1 MPNNFALIS
10 KYVAL
15 LDEVYKKYSLTGDLE
30 ADPSTVRQGNN
41 AHEILVPKM
50 DMDGLADYDRTTG
63 YADGS
68 ASLEWEP
75 KVYNYDRGR
84 RFTVDAMDDEETA
97 GLAFGKLSSE
107 FIRTK
112 VVPEMDAWRFATY
125 AGKAGTSKSEAL
137 STGENVCAAIT
148 TANNAL
154 DEAEVDDEGRIL
166 YITPTLHNA
175 IIALDSYKSKKM
187 LEGFSK
193 IVKVPQTRFYSAI
206 SLLSG
211 RVITEGG
218 TSTDETIGG
227 YTKAATGKNLNFM
240 IIQPRAVLQYTK
252 HAVNKI
258 ITPEANQSS
267 DAWMFFYRAYGI
279 SETYDN
285 KVKGIYASVSTT

>member
-30 ADPSTVRQGNN
+30 ADASTVRQGNN
-41 AHEILVPKM
+41 ANEILVPKM

-68 ASLEWEP
+68 ASLEWET

-112 VVPEMDAWRFATY
+112 AVPELDAWRFATY
-125 AGKAGTSKSEAL
+125 AGNAGTSKSEAL
-137 STGENVCAAIT
+137 TSADICSAIT
-148 TANNAL
+148 AANNVL
-154 DEAEVDDEGRIL
+154 DEAEVDGEGRIL

-175 IIALDSYKSKKM
+175 IISLDTYKSKEM
-187 LEGFSK
+187 LKGFSK
-193 IVKVPQTRFYSAI
+193 IIKVPQTRFYSAI

-267 DAWMFFYRAYGI
+267 DSWMFFYRAYGI

>member
-30 ADPSTVRQGNN
+30 ADASTVRQGNN
-41 AHEILVPKM
+41 ANEILVPKM

-68 ASLEWEP
+68 ASLEWET

-112 VVPEMDAWRFATY
+112 AVPELDAWRFATY

-137 STGENVCAAIT
+137 TSADICSAIT
-148 TANNAL
+148 AANNVL
-154 DEAEVDDEGRIL
+154 DEAEVDGEGRIL

-175 IIALDSYKSKKM
+175 IISLDTYKSKEM
-187 LEGFSK
+187 LKGFSK
-193 IVKVPQTRFYSAI
+193 IIKVPQTRFYSAI

-267 DAWMFFYRAYGI
+267 DSWMFFYRAYGI

>member
-30 ADPSTVRQGNN
+30 ADASTVRQGNN
-41 AHEILVPKM
+41 ANEILVPKM

-68 ASLEWEP
+68 ASLEWET

-112 VVPEMDAWRFATY
+112 AVPELDAWRFATY

-137 STGENVCAAIT
+137 TSADICSAIT
-148 TANNAL
+148 AANNVL
-154 DEAEVDDEGRIL
+154 DEAEVDGEGRIL

-175 IIALDSYKSKKM
+175 IISLDTYKSKEM
-187 LEGFSK
+187 LKGFGK
-193 IVKVPQTRFYSAI
+193 IIKVPQTRFYSAI

-267 DAWMFFYRAYGI
+267 DSWMFFYRAYGI
-279 SETYDN
+279 SEAYDN